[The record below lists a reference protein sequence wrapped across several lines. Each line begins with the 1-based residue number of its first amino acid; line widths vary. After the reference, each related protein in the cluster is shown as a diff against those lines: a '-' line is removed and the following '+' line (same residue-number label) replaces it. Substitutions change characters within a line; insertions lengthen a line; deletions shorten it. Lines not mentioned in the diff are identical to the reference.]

1 MPSHARAHKRTS
13 RCKPTRRTNGQQFY
27 DYARVPRQAGA
38 KHAQQACER
47 NNRALADTLLY
58 IHAGNSHMITLA
70 HAPYVCVQCAGASVV
85 RLLLNALALFFSVVV
100 WMCVPLLQSITYSKV
115 YSAVHSFRHTSLHI
129 CEPVHAKRKTGF
141 QYAAPAAV
149 KRSSSV
155 FGWREL
161 NGTRHCAKCTCK
173 ARVCVCVHV

>member
-70 HAPYVCVQCAGASVV
+70 HAKPTRQMFVCMCPMRWRECCAIVAERARVIFFCCCVDVCAAFAVNHVFKGVLGGALVQTHLATHMRTSACETENWFSVCSPSSGEAIFFGV
-85 RLLLNALALFFSVVV
+85 RLA
-100 WMCVPLLQSITYSKV
+100 
-115 YSAVHSFRHTSLHI
+115 
-129 CEPVHAKRKTGF
+129 
-141 QYAAPAAV
+141 
-149 KRSSSV
+149 
-155 FGWREL
+155 
-161 NGTRHCAKCTCK
+161 
-173 ARVCVCVHV
+173 